1 MVPNLSG
8 KFKWSSAHGRDP
20 ASPRAWEFRIKH
32 LSALLWNPAQWLVV
46 RSLGTPRPPRLP
58 GVAAQQLSQPWAA
71 LHGWEQGSVPVPCPV
86 LWGAI
91 CARAF
96 PLMSKQGS
104 AGGGRAGAR
113 TRRAGAAGLR
123 GAGLRPRGN
132 LRRRVRCAPQ
142 PAAAMPILVKAA
154 ASGELVRAAPP
165 GDPPRARRADAPR
178 RSRRRKLGARSPRP
192 PPGRPR

>member
-1 MVPNLSG
+1 M
-8 KFKWSSAHGRDP
+8 
-20 ASPRAWEFRIKH
+20 SPRN
-32 LSALLWNPAQWLVV
+32 SSP
-46 RSLGTPRPPRLP
+46 SLG
-58 GVAAQQLSQPWAA
+58 QLFAGGNEGLSRSPA
-71 LHGWEQGSVPVPCPV
+71 LSCG
-86 LWGAI
+86 GAMHV
-91 CARAF
+91 RAS

-132 LRRRVRCAPQ
+132 LRRRVRRAPQ

-154 ASGELVRAAPP
+154 ASGELARAAPP
-165 GDPPRARRADAPR
+165 GDPPRARRAAAPR
-178 RSRRRKLGARSPRP
+178 CRRRRRKLGARRPRP